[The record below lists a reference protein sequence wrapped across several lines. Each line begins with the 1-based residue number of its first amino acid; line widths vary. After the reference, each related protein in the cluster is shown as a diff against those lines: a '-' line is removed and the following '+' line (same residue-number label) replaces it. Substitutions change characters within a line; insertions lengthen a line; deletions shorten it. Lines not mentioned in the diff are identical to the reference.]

1 MDPPWGVTMNV
12 KCISNEDL
20 VRRLQEL
27 SFDAGIQ
34 FINGE
39 SIKATLQTRAE
50 IREELMCRLQNGQI
64 PRREPIPIPG
74 KVCDPQ

>member
-1 MDPPWGVTMNV
+1 MNV
-12 KCISNEDL
+12 KCISNDDL
-20 VRRLQEL
+20 VRRLQARSV

>member
-1 MDPPWGVTMNV
+1 MNV
-12 KCISNEDL
+12 KCLSNEDL

-39 SIKATLQTRAE
+39 RIKATLQTRAE
-50 IREELMCRLQNGQI
+50 IREELMCRLQNRHLPTTELSTKLVANSSI
-64 PRREPIPIPG
+64 
-74 KVCDPQ
+74 DL